1 MKIPLADSA
10 NFMYNKMNH
19 SEIFCREAAT
29 DMNEHIGDSRSV
41 ARAALMLAMTASRE
55 DETALRKELATKGVR
70 GAASDYGGDFV
81 TSVLRIIERA
91 VVAAKREG
99 VISETHQEE
108 GAVAGAARD
117 AIAQMSSKAMGLS
130 VGGKIGVAREG
141 EHVAVA
147 LFFTVGLVHL
157 NEVCVG
163 LGHRAV

>member
-1 MKIPLADSA
+1 
-10 NFMYNKMNH
+10 MYN
-19 SEIFCREAAT
+19 REVRGQVRT
-29 DMNEHIGDSRSV
+29 REGGNLMKEYIGDSRAV
-41 ARAALMLAMTASRE
+41 ARAALSLAMTADRE
-55 DETALRKELATKGVR
+55 EENALRKSLADKGVR

-81 TSVLRIIERA
+81 SSVLKIVERA
-91 VVAAKREG
+91 VVAARREG
-99 VISETHQEE
+99 VIGETHQEE

-117 AIAQMSSKAMGLS
+117 ALSQITPKALGLS

-141 EHVAVA
+141 GHVAVA